1 MSAPTYTAPIRL
13 LGVDF
18 KARDAQEF
26 QNKTRRL
33 LEERSLDLSYRQ
45 NTFSLL
51 FESVNM
57 RFSGDIAY
65 TYQVDQGGWSQPSGE
80 EYIRFPEMEAG
91 SHRILLRSISRSSQ
105 TVLDQI
111 SVNVNVAEPWWNSP
125 AMWGVYFLLLV
136 LIFAGT
142 LRVLDLHN
150 RYMRLV
156 LTQPGVLNDI
166 RPRPGKAT
174 DKEGSG
180 KEFVDS
186 ATRAVIEHLSESDF
200 SLDDLCR
207 EMGMSRTYLYMRLK
221 TYTGKS
227 PQDFIR
233 VIRMERA
240 AWLLREG
247 HSVADVSVQV
257 GFDNPKYFST
267 VFKKYFDVSPSKYR

>member
-1 MSAPTYTAPIRL
+1 
-13 LGVDF
+13 
-18 KARDAQEF
+18 
-26 QNKTRRL
+26 
-33 LEERSLDLSYRQ
+33 
-45 NTFSLL
+45 
-51 FESVNM
+51 
-57 RFSGDIAY
+57 
-65 TYQVDQGGWSQPSGE
+65 
-80 EYIRFPEMEAG
+80 
-91 SHRILLRSISRSSQ
+91 
-105 TVLDQI
+105 
-111 SVNVNVAEPWWNSP
+111 
-125 AMWGVYFLLLV
+125 MWAVYFLLII
-136 LIFAGT
+136 LIFWGT

-156 LTQPGVLNDI
+156 LTQPGLLNDV
-166 RPRPGKAT
+166 RPQP
-174 DKEGSG
+174 KEETNSDGSG
-180 KEFVDS
+180 KEFVDA

-200 SLDDLCR
+200 SIDDLCR